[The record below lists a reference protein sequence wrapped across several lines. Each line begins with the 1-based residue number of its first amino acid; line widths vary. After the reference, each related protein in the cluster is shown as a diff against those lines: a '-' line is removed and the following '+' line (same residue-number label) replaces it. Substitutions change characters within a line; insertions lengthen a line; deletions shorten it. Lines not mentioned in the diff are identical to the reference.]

1 MLFLNTTAAAAAYVR
16 RVSHPNLRIMFD
28 TFHANIEEEDPAKAF
43 SENATEIAHIH
54 VANND
59 RGVPGRGHSEFP
71 ATFRAIDLFA
81 RPRTRPSW

>member
-54 VANND
+54 VATTTAEYPD
-59 RGVPGRGHSEFP
+59 VVTSSSRLPFER
-71 ATFRAIDLFA
+71 
-81 RPRTRPSW
+81 